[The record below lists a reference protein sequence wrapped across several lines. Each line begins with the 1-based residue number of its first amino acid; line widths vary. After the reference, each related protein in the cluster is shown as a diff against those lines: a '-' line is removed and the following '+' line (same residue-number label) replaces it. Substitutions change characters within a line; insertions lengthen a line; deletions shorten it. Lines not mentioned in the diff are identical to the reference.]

1 MSDDFKKKV
10 KNYIDGKLSGEE
22 KEKMKV
28 EIEKLDKYQEVLDE
42 CVGEDKNP
50 IYKGEKKIIK
60 ISKRKA
66 KIENVKTV
74 LAILA
79 LIVAFVMVAN
89 IVTAYYY
96 NSKDSERL
104 QSYRSVIATA
114 VATTQP
120 NISVGG
126 GSSSTGNFFTS
137 EIDLIL
143 KKFIGSERVE
153 VGDLKINFA
162 FSKAEVERTKLLN
175 GNFQE
180 SLFCHP
186 EDGTK
191 VEVLDDVVILEKLP
205 EGTVAEAFISLDKLY
220 EVDEILGK
228 LENKELKPI
237 WFAVDIGCEKEDF
250 INNLIGF
257 PYQTLWNE
265 TYWAL
270 DSRTEEEISEK
281 GMWNS
286 KVVTETRSS
295 PGIESYGDGEIRSEN
310 FMKNLKY
317 LQEYEEIANEVT
329 PFGYLDLDN
338 KIIYLTKNG
347 VRIYGLA
354 ITGPSKEILK
364 LKEEEWV
371 TNIKVG
377 EVRFW
382 NWK

>member
-1 MSDDFKKKV
+1 MSDEFKKKV
-10 KNYIDGKLSGEE
+10 KDFIEGKLSGEE
-22 KEKMKV
+22 EEKMKV
-28 EIEKLDKYQEVLDE
+28 EIEKLEKYQEVLDE
-42 CVGEDKNP
+42 CVGKDKNP

-66 KIENVKTV
+66 KLENVKTV
-74 LAILA
+74 LAILTM
-79 LIVAFVMVAN
+79 IVAFVMISN
-89 IVTAYYY
+89 IITASYY
-96 NSKDSERL
+96 NSKDPTRL
-104 QSYRSVIATA
+104 ETYRTVIEIV

-126 GSSSTGNFFTS
+126 SSSSTGNFFAS
-137 EIDLIL
+137 EIDAKL

-153 VGDLKINFA
+153 VGDLKINFT
-162 FSKAEVERTKLLN
+162 FSKAEVEWIKLLDA
-175 GNFQE
+175 NFQE
-180 SLFCHP
+180 HLFRHP
-186 EDGTK
+186 NDDADI
-191 VEVLDDVVILEKLP
+191 EVPADDVILEKLP

-220 EVDEILGK
+220 EVDEILEK
-228 LENKELKPI
+228 LENRELKPV
-237 WFAVDIGCEKEDF
+237 WFAVDIGYEKEDF

-257 PYQTLWNE
+257 QYQTLWNE

-270 DSRTEEEISEK
+270 DSITEEETNEK
-281 GMWNS
+281 GMWGS
-286 KVVTETRSS
+286 KVITEIRFS
-295 PGIESYGDGEIRSEN
+295 PDIDSYGDGEIRSEN

-329 PFGYLDLDN
+329 PFGDLDLNN
-338 KIIYLTKNG
+338 KINYLEKNG
-347 VRIYGLA
+347 VRIYGLV